1 MDFSF
6 TEEQE
11 MLCTLAR
18 DFLSKECPKAR
29 IRELEESDEGYDPE
43 TWKKMAELGWMGL
56 VFPEEY
62 GGSEGEFMDLIVLL
76 EEMGYNILP
85 GPFFSTV
92 ILCGLPIRDFGT
104 EQQKKEFAPKIAKG
118 EMIMALALTEPDA
131 RYDASG
137 IKLQA
142 VSKNGNYILNGTK
155 LFVHDAHVANY
166 LLVAT
171 RTSEGKNPEEGVTL
185 FLVNAKSPGIS
196 YTVLKT
202 IASDN
207 QCEVTFNGVKIP
219 RTGML
224 GKLNQGWK
232 IIERVLERAA
242 VAECALMVG
251 GSQAVL
257 DMSNSY
263 AKERVQFG
271 RPIGSFQVIQHKLV
285 DMMTSVDG
293 TRNLTY
299 EAAWKINGGLPCA
312 LEASMAKARVN
323 EAYQRVCI
331 DGMIVHATIG
341 LTWDHDMGLYFR
353 RAKAAEIAFGDAD
366 FHRER
371 VAQELGL

>member
-1 MDFSF
+1 MDFNF

-11 MLCTLAR
+11 MLRTSAR
-18 DFLSKECPKAR
+18 NFLSKECPKTK
-29 IRELEESDEGYDPE
+29 IREFEESEKEHDPDM
-43 TWKKMAELGWMGL
+43 WKKMADLGWMGL

-85 GPFFSTV
+85 GPFFSSV
-92 ILCGLPIRDFGT
+92 ILCGFPIRDFGT
-104 EQQKKEFAPKIAKG
+104 EEQRKEFVPQIARG

-142 VSKNGNYILNGTK
+142 VLKDDNYTLNGTK
-155 LFVHDAHVANY
+155 LFVHDAHVADY

-171 RTSEGKNPEEGVTL
+171 RTSEGKNPEEGITL
-185 FLVNAKSPGIS
+185 FLVKAKSPGIG

-207 QCEVTFNGVKIP
+207 QCEVTFNDVKIP

-224 GKLNQGWK
+224 GKLNQGWE
-232 IIERVLERAA
+232 IIERVLEKAA

-251 GSQAVL
+251 GAQAVL
-257 DMSNSY
+257 EMTNSY

-293 TRNLTY
+293 ARNLTY
-299 EAAWKINGGLPCA
+299 EAAWKINEGLPCA

-331 DGMIVHATIG
+331 DGMIIHATIAF
-341 LTWDHDMGLYFR
+341 TWDHDMGLYFR